1 VELIVGT
8 ITNVVISSSMYI
20 LVALGLAFVFNMLG
34 LLNLAHGAIYMMGG
48 YICYEFAA
56 RLGFNSWAALLITTA
71 ILSLFGVSIEKYCF
85 RPFVGN
91 FNAAVTICVALTV
104 FLQTIV
110 NILIGTAQV
119 STPTFAQGVFKR
131 GLISVSYERIAT
143 SAVGV
148 VLVVLVLWFVNKTK
162 WGQQMQAIAQN
173 REAAYLQGI
182 NVRRVSAL
190 ACAMGC
196 GLAAV
201 AGSLMGAFL
210 NLNPFMGDFMLVKAL
225 VLVILGGLGS
235 IGGVVIAGLVLGG
248 VGAIL
253 PVVIDPLTA
262 DAITIGVIVVLLLFR
277 PQGFF
282 GREVET

>member
-1 VELIVGT
+1 
-8 ITNVVISSSMYI
+8 MYI

-34 LLNLAHGAIYMMGG
+34 LLNLAHGAIYMIGG

-56 RLGFNSWAALLITTA
+56 GLGLNSWLALLVTTA
-71 ILSLFGVSIEKYCF
+71 ILALIGIFIEKYCF

-104 FLQTIV
+104 ALQTTV

-119 STPTFAQGVFKR
+119 STPTFAQGVFKLR
-131 GLISVSYERIAT
+131 LISVSNERIAT
-143 SAVGV
+143 SVVGV

-162 WGQQMQAIAQN
+162 WGLQMQAIAQN

-182 NVRRVSAL
+182 NVHRVSAL
-190 ACAMGC
+190 ASAMGC
-196 GLAAV
+196 ALAAV

-253 PVVIDPLTA
+253 PVLIDPLTA
-262 DAITIGVIVVLLLFR
+262 EAITIGVIVVLLLFR